1 MTQSAKS
8 GKTMN
13 DCCDTSR
20 GDTTW
25 PRKHRCPVNGLVY
38 AQVPTKTL
46 LHHINRPWTWIGR
59 EQGYYFCDDPEC
71 DVVYFGEDDSQIRRQ
86 DLRTPVGVKQ
96 HSPDALLCYC
106 FGVSRSDAANCT
118 AARDYVVHMV
128 REGMCACATSHPSG
142 RCCLKDFPNGKR
154 QDNPAAAD

>member
-1 MTQSAKS
+1 MS
-8 GKTMN
+8 
-13 DCCDTSR
+13 DCCSTSCTQADFPKR
-20 GDTTW
+20 
-25 PRKHRCPVNGLVY
+25 HACPVNGKAYGLVS
-38 AQVPTKTL
+38 AVTIR
-46 LHHINRPWTWIGR
+46 HHIKAPWQWQAR
-59 EQGYYFCDDPEC
+59 DQGYYFCSDPDC
-71 DVVYFGEDDSQIRRQ
+71 PVVYFGEDDSQIRRQ

-142 RCCLKDFPNGKR
+142 RCCLKDFPNGKQ